1 MDRGA
6 MLMWMGVGVGI
17 RRGVPRLIIRGNRG
31 IDSRWIKHGVRESIG
46 LKEAFHVN
54 ASRLTR

>member
-1 MDRGA
+1 MDRGRDA
-6 MLMWMGVGVGI
+6 DVVGI